1 MHSGDIAIDIREST
15 RPTAPP
21 PSNAIPMTVTHT
33 NTTSSAA
40 SSAVS
45 RLAAVDRPVLAHLLS
60 FLDARS
66 LAALCEA
73 TQIAK
78 SSAQPPKAPI
88 QLTPTTTK
96 TSSAVI
102 AAAANADELWNA
114 AFDRDFASYLRQ
126 GWLREKRSAK
136 RHYLEQVAVAHRRCA
151 FEFALQ
157 SLSIIFVSFL

>member
-1 MHSGDIAIDIREST
+1 MQSGEFAIDIRDPT

-21 PSNAIPMTVTHT
+21 TLSDIPMTITHT
-33 NTTSSAA
+33 NTASSSA

-78 SSAQPPKAPI
+78 SSAQPPKTPSL
-88 QLTPTTTK
+88 QHTPTTTK
-96 TSSAVI
+96 SSSAMV

-114 AFDRDFASYLRQ
+114 AFDREFAPFLRQ

-136 RHYLEQVAVAHRRCA
+136 RHYLEQVAIAHRRCA
-151 FEFALQ
+151 VEYM
-157 SLSIIFVSFL
+157 SLRLEHEP